1 MLISCECEG
10 MGAVG
15 RLCLALVPETSH
27 LTGTPCSSERHRM
40 NVASATEIGAWVTTT
55 GLAGAS
61 ELDLLRGF
69 CERLAAAGFPLA
81 RATVLIDTLHPVHEG
96 RAFRWRRDPTDEPEV
111 LEYGRTH
118 ADSAYAE
125 QWRSSPFHPL
135 WRMEEGVVL
144 CRDTPIRP
152 YGPLP
157 RPAKPCLAHAESRR
171 AMPSR
176 VSNFDYFV
184 WSV

>member
-1 MLISCECEG
+1 

-15 RLCLALVPETSH
+15 RLCLALVPEAAH

-96 RAFRWRRDPTDEPEV
+96 RAFRWRRDQTDEPEV

-118 ADSAYAE
+118 AAIPRT
-125 QWRSSPFHPL
+125 RSS
-135 WRMEEGVVL
+135 GVAARSTTCL
-144 CRDTPIRP
+144 
-152 YGPLP
+152 
-157 RPAKPCLAHAESRR
+157 RPAARTR
-171 AMPSR
+171 AASPGATR
-176 VSNFDYFV
+176 LPAVEVLRAQGHTD
-184 WSV
+184 